1 MPSSRTPRTLR
12 ILSVL
17 ALALLALSAGLT
29 RLRPNDLFIH
39 LVTGGLILDEGR
51 VPSVD
56 RYSFTAPGARY
67 VTHEWLSATWYA
79 LGEQAAGPIGAI
91 VASKVLPGLAVL
103 AALLAAFRRTGVE
116 PAIGVGVATAALA
129 VARNRMTQDR
139 PELIAIAL
147 LLALLW
153 LLLRDR
159 ERALA
164 GTPDRVVFWAAPLTA
179 LWANIHASFPLGI
192 ALVTAFLL
200 ADRIDVLLAKR
211 DRRAHI
217 AAMLGLAA
225 SLVAAAGLATL
236 PPASFGLP
244 LAAAV
249 AATGALLAAGAFAP
263 LFAPGAGHLQRRYLL
278 QLLGLVALML
288 ASISLN
294 PQGPAIY
301 LFPFEFTAGVN
312 TVTER
317 VGEWRPLLEASFLH
331 DSFELSAYLV
341 YLALGSAALSMA
353 AARGVL
359 DRRDVGVLLLFG
371 VLPLRHIR
379 WMALFALLSAP
390 AIAAMLTRARNAQP
404 SDEPH
409 SRGRMAIAV
418 LFGAASLAALSAVAS
433 RNLAGPADP
442 LFSGVLLVSLLAG
455 TIAIAFAWSRAID
468 PRAALAS
475 AIALCTLIAV
485 LGVVRGI
492 PSRRGIDYQRGFQ
505 WSELDRV
512 GGSLVPSAAPIE
524 FMRDQRVAGRLLTEY
539 SWAGYAI
546 YQLWP
551 SVTVFLDSRSEVYG
565 DELLDLIYEM
575 RSDAAL
581 AHRALEQYAV
591 DLVLVE
597 CRNYPYDD
605 RLGLNAG
612 ILGAVSGDPAWG
624 LLYFDDRS
632 ALYARRSV
640 DRPVELPA
648 FLEGI
653 DPRTLTPRTLARPD
667 SEREAV
673 LREATARTPHASFP
687 RFALASLLHAR
698 GADAEAL
705 RELEIA
711 WSANPLQPAAP
722 SLAGRLTEEAGD
734 DRAAI
739 RWYRRT
745 LEAAPTWMAIAAR
758 LEAIER

>member
-1 MPSSRTPRTLR
+1 MPSSRTLR

-17 ALALLALSAGLT
+17 ALAFLVLSAGLT
-29 RLRPNDLFIH
+29 RLRTNDLFIH

-67 VTHEWLSATWYA
+67 VTHEWLAATWYA
-79 LGEQAAGPIGAI
+79 LGERTAGPIGAI

-164 GTPDRVVFWAAPLTA
+164 GAPDRVVFWAAPLTA

-192 ALVTAFLL
+192 ALVAAFAL
-200 ADRIDVLLAKR
+200 ADRIDVLLAAR

-217 AAMLGLAA
+217 AASLGLAT
-225 SLVAAAGLATL
+225 SLVVAAGLTAL

-249 AATGALLAAGAFAP
+249 AAAGALLAAGAFAP
-263 LFAPGAGHLQRRYLL
+263 LFAASAASPGPRYAL
-278 QLLGLVALML
+278 QLLGVAASML
-288 ASISLN
+288 AMISLN

-341 YLALGSAALSMA
+341 YLALGSAALAIA

-359 DRRDVGVLLLFG
+359 DRRDLGVLLLFG

-390 AIAAMLTRARNAQP
+390 AIAAMLSRARNTPPAA
-404 SDEPH
+404 EPR
-409 SRGRMAIAV
+409 SPARIATAGV
-418 LFGAASLAALSAVAS
+418 FGAAALAALLGVAS
-433 RNLAGPADP
+433 RNWLGPPDP
-442 LFSGVLLVSLLAG
+442 LFSGVLLLSVLAG
-455 TIAIAFAWSRAID
+455 TTAVAFAWVRSIE
-468 PRAALAS
+468 PRAALAAVS
-475 AIALCTLIAV
+475 VLCALLAL

-524 FMRDQRVAGRLLTEY
+524 FLRDRRITGQLLTEY

-565 DELLDLIYEM
+565 DELLDLIHDM
-575 RSDAAL
+575 RSNPDL
-581 AHRALEQYAV
+581 ARRALEQYAV

-597 CRNYPYDD
+597 CRGYPYQD
-605 RLGLNAG
+605 RLRLNAG

-632 ALYARRSV
+632 ALYARREV

-653 DPRTLTPRTLARPD
+653 DPRTLTPRTLARP
-667 SEREAV
+667 SPEREAV
-673 LREATARTPHASFP
+673 LREATARTPRASFP

-698 GADAEAL
+698 GADDEAL

-711 WSANPLQPAAP
+711 WRANPRQPAAP
-722 SLAGRLTEEAGD
+722 ALAGRLAEDAGD
-734 DRAAI
+734 DRAA
-739 RWYRRT
+739 RSWYRRT
-745 LEAAPTWMAIAAR
+745 IEAAPAWKAIAVR
-758 LEAIER
+758 LEALEP